1 MANQFPAPT
10 QLQPPPPPPPPA
22 DEAAWLAKRD
32 LAQEATFTHVAGPLL
47 TPGSLVM
54 DERGQPSSRLGRNL
68 LVESEHA
75 ANERSARELLR
86 KRTAAEDPAQ
96 TADEIAS
103 RGPSDGAVTY
113 MRENADRLT
122 DELATKQAKAAQ
134 TLIDSYGELAT
145 LRQRPQDVAELIP
158 ENELGQ
164 ARWITRAKADVA
176 TSLDGV
182 PVDIAAPIQERLA
195 KLGAGHKPERW
206 FTTATSLSDELLRA
220 SARAS
225 RAGDTET
232 VERLAMA
239 KSAVDRGL
247 TDPGL
252 WGDAAKNEAQRSEG
266 YARRFGEHIDGF
278 EALFTTPGARGERV
292 VTADKFRELLGG
304 ADDPNARSAL
314 QAAIDGAKATADVAR
329 KFGRTDK
336 AAEIERS
343 IAILQ
348 RAEKQGAAVRTAR
361 GVAHETLD
369 PSAAALEWLSRATT
383 PGEAGLSGP
392 AAQRQL
398 EESALFGLDNPAAQ
412 AAAVTLEARGGAFR
426 AVNALTRRSEEEVAN
441 GIGALFSPPQLE
453 LDDEEIAAAAAPSD
467 RVTLLNYDATRSHID
482 KMARDPAY
490 FGAVM
495 ASSFGNMAESA
506 PELYDGLAQQT
517 AKVVQYLSAVA
528 PGGETGGPFAQRY
541 AVGEDE
547 LWEYNQ
553 RFNAVTDP
561 SFIPQQIAMGRAT
574 SQSIAAYEVMNPG
587 QYGQLRITMF
597 ERLEDMKRRGVQVP
611 IQTREQID
619 VLLNIDGG
627 GDPALTWKV
636 AERGYAAIA
645 RKNASRSKR
654 PDGGIEGETGMT
666 SGALATLNN
675 GASAIA
681 QTG

>member
-1 MANQFPAPT
+1 MANQFPAPE
-10 QLQPPPPPPPPA
+10 QLAPPPPPPPP

-32 LAQEATFTHVAGPLL
+32 LAQEAAFTHVAGALL
-47 TPGSLVM
+47 TPGSLVT

-86 KRTAAEDPAQ
+86 QRTAAEDPAE
-96 TADEIAS
+96 TAEQVAA
-103 RGPSDGAVTY
+103 RGPNDGAVAY
-113 MRENADRLT
+113 MRDNADRLSE
-122 DELATKQAKAAQ
+122 ELATKQAKAAQ
-134 TLIDSYGELAT
+134 RLLDSYGELAT

-164 ARWITRAKADVA
+164 ARWLTRAKGDAA
-176 TSLDGV
+176 AALDGV
-182 PVDIAAPIQERLA
+182 PDDIAAPLRERLA

-206 FTTATSLSDELLRA
+206 FTSATSVSDELLRGA
-220 SARAS
+220 ARAS

-232 VERLAMA
+232 AERLQFA
-239 KSAVDRGL
+239 KAQLDRGL

-252 WGDAAKNEAQRSEG
+252 WGDAAKSEAQRADG

-292 VTADKFRELLGG
+292 VTADKFRELLSG
-304 ADDPNARSAL
+304 ADDPDARNAL

-329 KFGRTDK
+329 KFGRTEK
-336 AAEIERS
+336 ASEIERS

-348 RAEKQGAAVRTAR
+348 RADKQGAAVRAAR
-361 GVAHETLD
+361 GVARDTLD
-369 PSAAALEWLSRATT
+369 PSAAALEWLGRATV
-383 PGEAGLSGP
+383 PGAAGLSGP

-398 EESALFGLDNPAAQ
+398 EESALFGLDTPAAQ

-426 AVNALTRRSEEEVAN
+426 AVNALTRRSEEDAAN
-441 GIGALFSPPQLE
+441 GIQTLFSPPQLE
-453 LDDEEIAAAAAPSD
+453 LDEEEIAAAAVPTD
-467 RVTLLNYDATRSHID
+467 RVTLLNYDATRDHID
-482 KMARDPAY
+482 KMARDPSY
-490 FGAVM
+490 FGGVM

-506 PELYDGLAQQT
+506 PELYDALSQQT
-517 AKVVQYLSAVA
+517 AKVVQYLSAIA
-528 PGGETGGPFAQRY
+528 PGGQTGGPFAQRY

-561 SFIPQQIAMGRAT
+561 AFLPQQIAAGRVT
-574 SQSIAAYEVMNPG
+574 SQAVGAYEVMNPQ
-587 QYGQLRITMF
+587 QYGQLRINMF
-597 ERLEDMKRRGVQVP
+597 ERLEDLRRRGVQVP

-645 RKNASRSKR
+645 RKNATRSKR
-654 PDGGIEGETGMT
+654 PDGSVDGETGMT